1 MGRNRVGLYLRKDLC
16 EVWRLMIVSAAREFL
31 SNEKMWA
38 GRKGF
43 EEKEE
48 AIQVVDDALR

>member
-48 AIQVVDDALR
+48 AIQVVNDALH